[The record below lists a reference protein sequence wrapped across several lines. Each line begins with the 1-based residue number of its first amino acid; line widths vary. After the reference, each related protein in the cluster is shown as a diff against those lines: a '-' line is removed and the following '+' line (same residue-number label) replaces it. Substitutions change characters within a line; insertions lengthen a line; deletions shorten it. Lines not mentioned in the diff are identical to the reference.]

1 MTMPYLDVEG
11 RLRTALTTV
20 ILDEY
25 SLLETVR
32 LPLPASERV
41 IAHQLAWRLRTEY
54 ERSWDIDVE
63 YNRVGHGTDAA
74 TAAPDPEHRPV
85 DISVH
90 HRGMTGRAHNLMV
103 VELKT
108 QGVSDLEAELA
119 RLALTARHYD
129 YQYAVLVD
137 LGLEPNENP
146 FGPPM
151 LVWPSWL
158 WLPCGSQF
166 APVFS
171 DDTVHQLSYD
181 GWKARQRRYPD
192 RDDHDTRREPEG
204 WTGR

>member
-1 MTMPYLDVEG
+1 MPYLDVEG

-54 ERSWDIDVE
+54 ERSWDVDVE
-63 YNRVGHGTDAA
+63 YNRVGHGSDPAE
-74 TAAPDPEHRPV
+74 AAPDPEHRPV
-85 DISVH
+85 DISVL
-90 HRGMTGRAHNLMV
+90 HRGLAGRDHNLMV

-108 QGVSDLEAELA
+108 QGVPDLAAERE
-119 RLALTARHYD
+119 RLATTARHYD
-129 YQYAVLVD
+129 YQHAVLVD

-146 FGPPM
+146 LGPPM

-158 WLPCGSQF
+158 WLPGGGSQLVQ
-166 APVFS
+166 VFS
-171 DDTVHQLSYD
+171 DDVVHQLSYD
-181 GWKARQRRYPD
+181 GWQARKRRYPE
-192 RDDHDTRREPEG
+192 HDVARR
-204 WTGR
+204 R